1 MQSSA
6 TGRSR
11 HSWSQRDSRISVF
24 EPLQNPQV
32 SLWRLPLFGL
42 KSGLAPNLPEAESAD
57 AYPDAQMRREKNL
70 IALSILPSLARRLA
84 VGPLT

>member
-1 MQSSA
+1 
-6 TGRSR
+6 
-11 HSWSQRDSRISVF
+11 
-24 EPLQNPQV
+24 
-32 SLWRLPLFGL
+32 LFGL